1 MGAPS
6 LSSPSQTIGCIGVL
20 FATGIL
26 FSKILILYIYIYK
39 YIILD
44 FLFIVSQ
51 GGGIGFKNNCDSVIV
66 MRSAGCVRRVIVMGD
81 FVKKVV
87 QGVQVEY
94 IIWRRQADKEVS
106 HRSSGCR
113 FQRADAGSKQADG
126 SPGVPSLF
134 LRSPFAL
141 TSLFRPSVFG
151 CSGKEVRLDGD
162 FIARWQLCDQSTY
175 MFHFKKNG

>member
-1 MGAPS
+1 MGDPS

-44 FLFIVSQ
+44 FIFIVSP

-66 MRSAGCVRRVIVMGD
+66 MRSAGCVKRVIVMGD

-126 SPGVPSLF
+126 SPGVPSLS

-141 TSLFRPSVFG
+141 TSLFRPFVFG

-162 FIARWQLCDQSTY
+162 FSAR
-175 MFHFKKNG
+175 

>member
-1 MGAPS
+1 MLLGPFITITITINRGPS
-6 LSSPSQTIGCIGVL
+6 LSSPSQNDRVHRAL
-20 FATGIL
+20 FATCIL

-44 FLFIVSQ
+44 FIFIVSP
-51 GGGIGFKNNCDSVIV
+51 GGEIGFKNNCDSVIV

-126 SPGVPSLF
+126 SPGVPSLS
-134 LRSPFAL
+134 LRSDFAF
-141 TSLFRPSVFG
+141 SAFRFRLLRERSSVG
-151 CSGKEVRLDGD
+151 WRLHRSMT
-162 FIARWQLCDQSTY
+162 AV
-175 MFHFKKNG
+175 